1 MKKKPLPSQY
11 KAPPGSAR
19 AKQLARASALYK
31 SGRKQA
37 AFKMREEM
45 EKKEAKRGKT
55 KKAR

>member
-1 MKKKPLPSQY
+1 MKKKPLPKGY

-19 AKQLARASALYK
+19 AKKLAVASKLYK

-37 AFKMREEM
+37 AFKMRDEM
-45 EKKEAKRGKT
+45 EKKEAKRGKG

>member
-1 MKKKPLPSQY
+1 MKKKPLPAGY

-19 AKQLARASALYK
+19 AKQLARASKLYK

-45 EKKEAKRGKT
+45 ERKVRRGRKKKG
-55 KKAR
+55 